1 MEWKSPDINLFKTG
15 IYNRSGMGSDT
26 ALANIV
32 LLGDKYDTEIAVSD
46 GVLYRY
52 YQGKTPNRRGYGF
65 PLSAGEFD
73 LKHSLDILLEDSVK
87 RGVPFEFCLCDED
100 QKAAIDSIMNASWDT
115 TVDDNDYIYSRE
127 RLASLSG
134 RKLQKKRNHLN
145 HYRHTYPDSIYEEIN
160 DSNKGDALY
169 VASGWLEE
177 REKPSEAEIL
187 EHESIKLALENR
199 ESMGMF
205 GGILYVCGNPVA
217 MTLASAISERCVDVH
232 FEKAIGEYAVNGAF
246 AAINNSFASSEA
258 ASSYEFFN
266 REEDMGIEG
275 IRRAKE
281 TYDPVIRL
289 AKYYGKIGT

>member
-1 MEWKSPDINLFKTG
+1 MNWNKPDINLFETG
-15 IYNRSGMGSDT
+15 IYNRSGMGSDS

-32 LLGDKYDTEIAVSD
+32 LLGDKYDTLVAVSD

-52 YQGKTPNRRGYGF
+52 YQGKTPNRRGYGY

-73 LKHSLDILLEDSVK
+73 LKHSLELIKEDSEK
-87 RGVPFEFCLCDED
+87 RGVPFEFCLCDEE
-100 QKAAIDSIMNASWDT
+100 QKASIEKVLNVAWDT

-127 RLASLSG
+127 RLATLSG

-145 HYRHTYPDSIYEEIN
+145 HYRHAYPDSVYSEIN
-160 DSNKGDALY
+160 DANKDDAFY
-169 VASGWLEE
+169 VASKWLEG
-177 REKPSEAEIL
+177 REEKVEAEVL
-187 EHESIKLALENR
+187 ELESIKLALDNR

-205 GGILYVCGNPVA
+205 GGILYVEGNPVA
-217 MTLASAISERCVDVH
+217 MTLASAISPSSVDVH

-246 AAINNSFASSEA
+246 AAINNSFASSEI

-289 AKYYGKIGT
+289 AKYYGAVE

>member
-1 MEWKSPDINLFKTG
+1 MEWNSPDINMFESG
-15 IYNRSGMGSDT
+15 IYNRSGMGSDS

-32 LLGDKYDTEIAVSD
+32 LLGDKYDTLVAVSD

-52 YQGKTPNRRGYGF
+52 YRGKTPNRRGYGY

-73 LKHSLDILLEDSVK
+73 LKHSLDLLAEDSAK

-100 QKAAIDSIMNASWDT
+100 QKAAIGSYLNVAWDT

-145 HYRHTYPDSIYEEIN
+145 HYRHAYPDSVYSDIN
-160 DSNKGDALY
+160 ETNKGDALY
-169 VASGWLEE
+169 VASEWLEG
-177 REKPSEAEIL
+177 RQEKVEAEIL
-187 EHESIKLALENR
+187 ELESIKLALENR
-199 ESMGMF
+199 ERMGMI
-205 GGILYVCGNPVA
+205 GGILYVEGKPVA
-217 MTLASAISERCVDVH
+217 MTLASAISPRCVDVH

-246 AAINNSFASSEA
+246 AAINNSLASSEA
-258 ASSYEFFN
+258 VSSYEYFN

-281 TYDPVIRL
+281 TYDPAIRL
-289 AKYYGKIGT
+289 AKYYGKVI

>member
-1 MEWKSPDINLFKTG
+1 MEWKSPDINLFESG
-15 IYNRSGMGSDT
+15 IYNRSGMGSDS

-32 LLGDKYDTEIAVSD
+32 LLGDKYDTLVAVSD

-52 YQGKTPNRRGYGF
+52 YRGKTPNRRGYGY

-73 LKHSLDILLEDSVK
+73 LKHSLDILEEDSVK

-100 QKAAIDSIMNASWDT
+100 QKASIESFLNVAWDT
-115 TVDDNDYIYSRE
+115 TIDDNDYIYGRE

-145 HYRHTYPDSIYEEIN
+145 HYRNTYPDSVYSEI
-160 DSNKGDALY
+160 DETNKGDALY
-169 VASGWLEE
+169 VATKWLEE
-177 REKPSEAEIL
+177 KEVKAEDEIL
-187 EHESIKLALENR
+187 EHESIKFALNNR
-199 ESMGMF
+199 ERMGMF
-205 GGILYVCGNPVA
+205 GGILYADGKPVA
-217 MTLASAISERCVDVH
+217 MTLASVISSSCADVH
-232 FEKAIGEYAVNGAF
+232 FEKAMGEYAVNGAF
-246 AAINNSFASSEA
+246 AAINNSLASSVA
-258 ASSYEFFN
+258 ASSYEYFN

-289 AKYYGKIGT
+289 AKYYGTVID